1 MRVSDQIKA
10 LLSMKGKRVSDLAA
24 FFQIKPQSMSNK
36 VSRNNWTA
44 DELLKVAECCGC
56 RVAFIFSDGQC
67 IYLSNDG
74 DNEQQKSPDA

>member
-10 LLSMKGKRVSDLAA
+10 LLSMKGKKVSDLAA

-56 RVAFIFSDGQC
+56 RVAFVFSDGQC
-67 IYLSNDG
+67 IYLSNG
-74 DNEQQKSPDA
+74 DDIGQQKSPDA